1 MEWMSAIVGG
11 ITTELVSGNS
21 LIGASVASSATK
33 NNSLRDAIDAI
44 NGIFDANEAYEEAK
58 ADDHQKYQMIYMKV
72 ELVKK
77 KVLCV
82 KQVMLR

>member
-44 NGIFDANEAYEEAK
+44 NGYLMPMKRTKKQKQTTIK
-58 ADDHQKYQMIYMKV
+58 KYQMIYMKV